1 MGSSSNRDLRENSD
15 NRHLNVLLSAV
26 NSVLVSEPDEGEE
39 GEEQKERVMFLASG
53 FPGRDLGGVSFSVVE
68 INTSVEPMSVVINM
82 EVVKNS
88 ELIHRMVLEVVNL
101 DHFVFSRLTLILV
114 SLSVTVLAVF
124 ERLGGSVVC

>member
-1 MGSSSNRDLRENSD
+1 M
-15 NRHLNVLLSAV
+15 

-53 FPGRDLGGVSFSVVE
+53 FPGRDLGGVSFSYVE

-101 DHFVFSRLTLILV
+101 DHFVFSGLTLILV

-124 ERLGGSVVC
+124 ERL

>member
-1 MGSSSNRDLRENSD
+1 M
-15 NRHLNVLLSAV
+15 